1 VEKIKDLVNSPL
13 TKCVV
18 AMVIGGLLLIKKD
31 ILFAGIAFGVGVR
44 EFLLAFKQDC
54 SRNCKKECCLK

>member
-18 AMVIGGLLLIKKD
+18 AMAIGGLLLIKKD

>member
-1 VEKIKDLVNSPL
+1 MEKIKDLVNSPL
-13 TKCVV
+13 TKCVM
-18 AMVIGGLLLIKKD
+18 AMAIGGLLLIKKD

>member
-18 AMVIGGLLLIKKD
+18 AMAIGGLLLIKKD

-44 EFLLAFKQDC
+44 EFLLAFKKDC
-54 SRNCKKECCLK
+54 SKNCKNECCLK

>member
-1 VEKIKDLVNSPL
+1 MEKIKDLVNSPL

-18 AMVIGGLLLIKKD
+18 AMAIGGLLLIKKD

-44 EFLLAFKQDC
+44 EFLLAFKKDC
-54 SRNCKKECCLK
+54 SKNCKKECCLK

>member
-18 AMVIGGLLLIKKD
+18 AILIGGVLLIKKD
-31 ILFAGIAFGVGVR
+31 ILLSGIAFGVGIR
-44 EFLLAFKQDC
+44 EFLLAFKKDC
-54 SRNCKKECCLK
+54 PINCKKDCCIK

>member
-1 VEKIKDLVNSPL
+1 MEKIKDLVNSPL

-18 AMVIGGLLLIKKD
+18 AMAIGGLLLIKKD

>member
-13 TKCVV
+13 TKCVM
-18 AMVIGGLLLIKKD
+18 AMAIGGLLLIKKD